1 MSLVEH
7 RWRVLGEFE
16 FEPRQRTPRATDQI
30 ELLARQSVTGP
41 AGRPQHLADRAL
53 ERLLAILA
61 QRRQAEHA
69 AREGRAAAD
78 PTIRHFGQFE
88 AAAAQIARDA
98 ARVGDRRNPAMP
110 GAYGLLPAR
119 QPPDFESG
127 SGPPAP

>member
-41 AGRPQHLADRAL
+41 AVRTQHLADRAL

-69 AREGRAAAD
+69 EREGRAAAD

-88 AAAAQIARDA
+88 AAAAEIDRDRSEGR
-98 ARVGDRRNPAMP
+98 RVGKECVSTGRSRWA
-110 GAYGLLPAR
+110 
-119 QPPDFESG
+119 PDH
-127 SGPPAP
+127 